1 MGQVT
6 PEKPGGGWQG
16 DPRLT
21 RVPVVVCTISGTYS
35 GLTYRLADQRL
46 LDALNEGF
54 SSKALRMGRDFVPLI
69 DVQAYFPTGTRV
81 QMASRYRSTY
91 IRKANIF
98 FVGELSHQQN
108 EMKAEAREKRRS
120 AHARAKKTIDAEI
133 HISPYVLKGQM
144 YAEVW
149 QELLHALDGDAK
161 FLPLTNVTVWPELPD
176 GEARFDFVAVN
187 KDQVVYLGESP
198 S

>member
-1 MGQVT
+1 MGQVP
-6 PEKPGGGWQG
+6 PEKPGGGWQE
-16 DPRLT
+16 DPRLS

-46 LDALNEGF
+46 LDALNRGF
-54 SSKALRMGRDFVPLI
+54 SFRALRMAKDFVPLT

-91 IRKANIF
+91 IRKANIL
-98 FVGELSHQQN
+98 FVGEVSRQQS
-108 EMKAEAREKRRS
+108 EIAADKRRVPR
-120 AHARAKKTIDAEI
+120 ARAKKTIAAEI

-149 QELLHALDGDAK
+149 QELLHALDGNDK
-161 FLPLTNVTVWPELPD
+161 FLPLTNVTVWPELPA

>member
-1 MGQVT
+1 VGQVT

-16 DPRLT
+16 DPRLSK
-21 RVPVVVCTISGTYS
+21 VPVVVCTISGTYS

-54 SSKALRMGRDFVPLI
+54 SSKALRMGRDFVPLT

-98 FVGELSHQQN
+98 FVGELS
-108 EMKAEAREKRRS
+108 RRQS
-120 AHARAKKTIDAEI
+120 EIAVESRGKQRAPRTRAKKTIAAEI
-133 HISPYVLKGQM
+133 HISPYILKGQM

-149 QELLHALDGDAK
+149 QELLHALDRDEK
-161 FLPLTNVTVWPELPD
+161 FLPLTNVTIWPDLAN
-176 GEARFDFVAVN
+176 GESCFDFVAVN

>member
-1 MGQVT
+1 MRQV
-6 PEKPGGGWQG
+6 PPDKPGGGWQG
-16 DPRLT
+16 DPRLSK
-21 RVPVVVCTISGTYS
+21 VPVVVCTISGTYS

-54 SSKALRMGRDFVPLI
+54 SSRALRMGRDFVPLT

-98 FVGELSHQQN
+98 FVGELSRQQS
-108 EMKAEAREKRRS
+108 ETEAEPREKRKAPR
-120 AHARAKKTIDAEI
+120 ARAKKTIDAEI
-133 HISPYVLKGQM
+133 HISPYVLKGRM

-161 FLPLTNVTVWPELPD
+161 FLPLTKVTVWPELPD
-176 GEARFDFVAVN
+176 GKGRFDFVAVN
-187 KDQVVYLGESP
+187 KDQVVYLGESTG
-198 S
+198 